1 MHSGLLGQGL
11 VAAVVWLLASPCLAS
26 PWEDLMASYG
36 PGLPPP
42 AVRDYLKAS
51 PLVAG
56 APTPSF
62 REIRTET
69 VDGSIAQQLKL
80 TRYDGYFG
88 HVEGRR
94 EVRAKGARSGG
105 VASQITM
112 ETTLGGLVLVWLENK
127 DAKSTVF
134 LRQIKF
140 AGELL
145 PPSDNKP
152 FSMKYER
159 VQLQPDAIFEEL
171 HDCAFKWTEPNAQN
185 PIMESRCTGSIRTSK
200 RQPNGTVEV
209 ITEPQLLTQNW
220 VFRRDLG
227 WFFNQTTRILDFKRA
242 SQ

>member
-1 MHSGLLGQGL
+1 MNSGLLRQGL
-11 VAAVVWLLASPCLAS
+11 VAAAVWLLASPCLAS
-26 PWEDLMASYG
+26 AWDDLVASYG

-69 VDGSIAQQLKL
+69 FDGSIAQQLKL

-88 HVEGRR
+88 HVEGMR
-94 EVRAKGARSGG
+94 EVRAKGARTGG
-105 VASQITM
+105 VSSSIAM
-112 ETTLGGLVLVWLENK
+112 ETALGGLVLVWLENK
-127 DAKSTVF
+127 SAKSTVF
-134 LRQIKF
+134 LRQIRF

-145 PPSDNKP
+145 PPAENRP

-159 VQLQPDAIFEEL
+159 VQMTPDAIFEEI
-171 HDCAFKWTEPNAQN
+171 HDCAFRWTEPNAQN
-185 PIMESRCTGSIRTSK
+185 PIMESRCTGSIKTSK
-200 RQPNGTVEV
+200 PQQDGAVEV
-209 ITEPQLLTQNW
+209 ITEPQVVTQNF

-227 WFFNQTTRILDFKRA
+227 WIFNQNTRILDFKRA

>member
-1 MHSGLLGQGL
+1 MNTGLFRHGL
-11 VAAVVWLLASPCLAS
+11 VVAVVWLLASPCLAS
-26 PWEDLMASYG
+26 EWDDLVASHG
-36 PGLPPP
+36 AGLPSP

-51 PLVAG
+51 PLVSG

-69 VDGSIAQQLKL
+69 FDGSIAQQLKL

-88 HVEGRR
+88 HVEGMR

-105 VASQITM
+105 VASQISM
-112 ETTLGGLVLVWLENK
+112 ETALGGLVLVWLENK
-127 DAKSTVF
+127 SAQSTVF

-140 AGELL
+140 TGELL

-152 FSMKYER
+152 FAMKYER
-159 VQLQPDAIFEEL
+159 VQLQPETIFEEL

-185 PIMESRCTGSIRTSK
+185 PILESRCTGSIRTSK
-200 RQPNGTVEV
+200 RQPNGAVEV
-209 ITEPQLLTQNW
+209 VTEPQALTQSF

-227 WFFNQTTRILDFKRA
+227 WIFNQNTRILDFKRA

>member
-1 MHSGLLGQGL
+1 MNSRLVRQGL

-26 PWEDLMASYG
+26 AWDDLVASHG
-36 PGLPPP
+36 AGLPPP

-69 VDGSIAQQLKL
+69 FDGSIAQQLTL

-88 HVEGRR
+88 HVEGMR
-94 EVRAKGARSGG
+94 EVRAKGARSA

-112 ETTLGGLVLVWLENK
+112 ETALGGLVLVWLENK
-127 DAKSTVF
+127 SAKSTVF

-140 AGELL
+140 TGELL
-145 PPSDNKP
+145 PPGEDKP

-159 VQLQPDAIFEEL
+159 VQLQPDTIFEEL

-185 PIMESRCTGSIRTSK
+185 PILESRCTGSIRTSK
-200 RQPNGTVEV
+200 RQSDGAVEA
-209 ITEPQLLTQNW
+209 ITEPQVVTSTF

-227 WFFNQTTRILDFKRA
+227 WIFNQNTRILDFKRA

>member
-1 MHSGLLGQGL
+1 MNSGLLRQAL
-11 VAAVVWLLASPCLAS
+11 VAVVVWLLASPCLAS
-26 PWEDLMASYG
+26 AWDDLVASHG

-69 VDGSIAQQLKL
+69 FDGAIAQQLKL

-88 HVEGRR
+88 HVEGMR

-105 VASQITM
+105 VASQIVM

-140 AGELL
+140 TGELL

-152 FSMKYER
+152 
-159 VQLQPDAIFEEL
+159 LLTPDAIFEEL
-171 HDCAFKWTEPNAQN
+171 HDCEFKWTEPSAQN

-200 RQPNGTVEV
+200 RQPDGAVEV
-209 ITEPQLLTQNW
+209 MTEPQVVTQAF

-227 WFFNQTTRILDFKRA
+227 WIFNQNTRILDFKRA